1 MTFHG
6 NVALSLPHLIA
17 GSIGLTAGG
26 VALYA
31 LKGGRLHRRSGAI
44 FSYAML
50 LAALS
55 GIAMALV
62 KSQRL
67 NLIGGLLTLY
77 LVSTA
82 LFTVRRR
89 VQAPHWFDIAAL
101 MLGLGVA
108 LRSLALAVEALNSA
122 SGRIDGLPPAPAF
135 MFGAVALL
143 AAAGD
148 VRMMVRQL
156 DAGPRIARH
165 LWRMCFA
172 FFSAASSF
180 FPAQLP
186 KIVPSVRGSGLLW
199 LPPLLVLL
207 LMVYWLWRVRRD
219 YGSPPV
225 AAVTAS
231 QTPALDRF

>member
-6 NVALSLPHLIA
+6 NAALSLPHLIA
-17 GSIGLTAGG
+17 GSIGLTAGV

-31 LKGGRLHRRSGAI
+31 LKGGTLHRRSGAM

-50 LAALS
+50 LVALS

-67 NLIGGLLTLY
+67 NLIGGVMTFY

-82 LFTVRRR
+82 LFTIRRR
-89 VQAPHWFDIAAL
+89 VEAPHWFDIAAL
-101 MLGLGVA
+101 TLGLGIG
-108 LRSLALAVEALNSA
+108 LRSLALGVEALSSA

-135 MFGAVALL
+135 MFGTVALL

-148 VRMMVRQL
+148 VRMMVRRL

-172 FFSAASSF
+172 FFSAAASF

-199 LPPLLVLL
+199 VPPLLVLL
-207 LMVYWLWRVRRD
+207 LMFYWLWRVRRD
-219 YGSPPV
+219 HASPRMAAV
-225 AAVTAS
+225 AAS
-231 QTPALDRF
+231 HTPALDRF